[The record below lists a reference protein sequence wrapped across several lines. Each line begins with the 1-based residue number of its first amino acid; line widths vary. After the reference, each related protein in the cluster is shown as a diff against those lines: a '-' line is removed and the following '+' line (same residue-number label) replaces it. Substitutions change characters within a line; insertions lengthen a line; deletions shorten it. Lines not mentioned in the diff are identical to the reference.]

1 MGSVRHLNI
10 MEFQP
15 EWTRHVGKVA
25 ATARFFCAEMTAE
38 QVTEALGVEP
48 TDAQTAQERPGGV
61 KGVRHATLWNY
72 DSSSKITSTDL
83 NNHVRHLLDVFLPL
97 KSRIE
102 ELRPLPHI
110 TVCTYWES
118 TIAGVAGPQLDAKCI
133 SGLAA
138 LGASLEIKVAKT
150 EEVKDA

>member
-1 MGSVRHLNI
+1 

-15 EWTRHVGKVA
+15 QWMRHVGKVS
-25 ATARFFCAEMTAE
+25 ATARFFCLDLTAE

-48 TDAQTAQERPGGV
+48 TDTQTGHGRPDGL
-61 KGVRHATLWNY
+61 KGARDATLWSY
-72 DSSSKITSTDL
+72 DSSSKISSLIL
-83 NNHVRHLLDVFLPL
+83 NEHVKHLLEVFLPI

-102 ELRPLPHI
+102 ELRPLPHM
-110 TVCTYWES
+110 TVCIYWES
-118 TIAGVAGPQLDAKCI
+118 TIAGIAGPQLDAKCI

-138 LGASLEIKVAKT
+138 LGASLEIKVTKI